1 MTLKFQSGGTLPFT
15 EYLPF
20 IGGADDSDAN
30 VPLVGDKE
38 AKAKEA
44 DSSAKADIFKLL
56 NGLKG
61 LPSDTGKL
69 ISDLQS
75 IYSEASLYNNGELDS
90 SSLVT
95 TYLSTL
101 QKMKTAEFNEGQYKS
116 AKETVEENDG
126 LHEYAI
132 DSSGRVVVQSQ
143 KDGKIKHMT
152 LDQFYD
158 QGDDPEYL
166 PLTNSNLLYYRAQ
179 DPSFAFKN
187 DLLDVVSNG
196 IGQAKVTEM
205 IQKALSGIGS
215 DTLQNQGYTAKQ
227 SDNITKGISIL
238 SDLIKEG
245 KTQDQIWGDNGLLSL
260 DGIYKTNSL
269 TSDQKGYI
277 EDAARYLWQTMPK
290 NAQTWLAIRSNNT
303 DDPMKGAYDL
313 MLTLMLSNNTHRQQ
327 FSADLQEKLQLN
339 ADGSISSG
347 DAGDDKSKLRI
358 GWLQH
363 VQAGDGGRVATM
375 HVNLGGDNSAVGMSV
390 TGSGYGMAVTPDGKA
405 IGQTSMYNMVE
416 SSRLKGIAQGFY
428 FGEQKMS
435 LNDLNYIA
443 YTGEELLRVNLPV
456 KSDGSPD
463 FNLLREYNQA
473 YQEFLMTN
481 QTKED
486 EKRIFGSKPEL
497 ANLTNADGTLNM
509 SRFAPFVLVNGI
521 TTDKL
526 ANLDPKTNEYIAE
539 QKADPRLYQQIK
551 QSLATGTESKP
562 IYPDIDEYGWSEA
575 PFQSWGEWLNSY
587 DHIYEGVL
595 YIPIS
600 MNRNASAMY
609 ENQKLPQN
617 EQDNLEIEYQ
627 QNPAFLNFDTG
638 GNSVDFLR
646 N

>member
-1 MTLKFQSGGTLPFT
+1 MTLRFQSGGTLPFA

-20 IGGADDSDAN
+20 TGGDATSDADIPLADTGKGNGKADDMQKD
-30 VPLVGDKE
+30 LL
-38 AKAKEA
+38 
-44 DSSAKADIFKLL
+44 KLL
-56 NGLKG
+56 GGLKG
-61 LPSDTGKL
+61 LPSDTSKL
-69 ISDLQS
+69 IQDIQE
-75 IYSEASLYNNGELDS
+75 IYAEANLFGNGELNPQD
-90 SSLVT
+90 LIT

-101 QKMKTAEFNEGQYKS
+101 QKMKMAEFNEGQYKS
-116 AKETVEENDG
+116 AKDTVEKNGG
-126 LHEYAI
+126 LHELAI
-132 DSSGRVVVQSQ
+132 DSAGKLIVQSQ
-143 KDGKIKHMT
+143 KDGKIKHMSISQ
-152 LDQFYD
+152 LYD

-166 PLTNSNLLYYRAQ
+166 PLTNSNLLYYRSQ
-179 DPSFAFKN
+179 YPDFAFDN
-187 DLLDVVSNG
+187 DLLEVVSNG
-196 IGQAKVTEM
+196 IGQDKVTEM
-205 IQKALSGIGS
+205 IQNALSGIGTES
-215 DTLQNQGYTAKQ
+215 LKTQGYTAKQ
-227 SDNITKGISIL
+227 SENIVKGIDIL
-238 SDLIKEG
+238 GDLLQEG
-245 KTQDQIWGDNGLLSL
+245 KNPSEIWGENGLLSL
-260 DGIYKTNSL
+260 DGIYKTSSL
-269 TSDQKGYI
+269 TSDQKKYI
-277 EDAARYLWQTMPK
+277 MDAAKYLWQTMPS
-290 NAQTWLAIRSNNT
+290 NARTWLAMRSGNT
-303 DDPMKGAYDL
+303 ENPTQGAYDL
-313 MLTLMLSNNTHRQQ
+313 MLTLMLAHNKHTYD
-327 FSADLQEKLQLN
+327 FSADLQEKLELDSRGN
-339 ADGSISSG
+339 IAK
-347 DAGDDKSKLRI
+347 AGEEDKSKLRI

-375 HVNLGGDNSAVGMSV
+375 HVNLGGDNSAVGMSI

-497 ANLTNADGTLNM
+497 ANLTNTDGTLNM

-575 PFQSWGEWLNSY
+575 PFQTWGEWLNSY

-600 MNRNASAMY
+600 MNRNAASMY
-609 ENQKLPQN
+609 ENQKLPQI

-627 QNPAFLNFDTG
+627 QNPAFLNFDAG